1 MGRWIRWTV
10 LALVVVIVTGTVI
23 LVITVRPGLQ
33 DDAQEVRR
41 TWKPLLQPL
50 AARYGQLTGVVT
62 ALEAA
67 GNGDRDMTKELK
79 RTLSDWELLSATNED
94 ATQAETADA
103 LESIASRVRA
113 TVAGS
118 DRLKADPGLTKAITA
133 FYAAK
138 VPPALVKRYN
148 TTVLEYER
156 NRDGMLRGIV
166 ANLDGYDPHP
176 TLQLATPSAAQ

>member
-50 AARYGQLTGVVT
+50 AARYATLGSVEA
-62 ALEAA
+62 ALVAA
-67 GNGDRDMTKELK
+67 GNGDRDMTKQLK
-79 RTLSDWELLSATNED
+79 TTLSDWDLLKSTND
-94 ATQAETADA
+94 ASTQAMTANQ
-103 LESIASRVRA
+103 LEGIASRIRT
-113 TVAGS
+113 TVAAS
-118 DRLKADPGLTKAITA
+118 DRLKANPALTQSITA
-133 FYAAK
+133 FDRSK
-138 VPPALVKRYN
+138 VPLKLIESYN
-148 TTVLEYER
+148 DTVLRYER

-166 ANLDGYDPHP
+166 AGLDGYDAHP
-176 TLQLATPSAAQ
+176 TLQLATNS